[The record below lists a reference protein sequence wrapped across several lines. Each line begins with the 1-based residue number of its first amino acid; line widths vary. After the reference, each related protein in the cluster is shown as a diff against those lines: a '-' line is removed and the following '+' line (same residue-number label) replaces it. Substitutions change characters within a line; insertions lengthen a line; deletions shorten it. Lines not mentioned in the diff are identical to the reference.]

1 MEDECPFL
9 SSDEDLPESVEELL
23 LKNEGRS
30 SLTISTRNTPFSCP
44 GLPTPTEESCH
55 TAGHNVTSSPVYT
68 HPHTPPTDLY
78 GECSEKKP
86 EVAGFVMGD
95 EYSCALE
102 KIKEKVKGVPP
113 QVLSKYLATKLLP
126 YLEKA
131 PCVIQIIAKD
141 LSVKQNKSHL
151 VDERSATEVAEILCE
166 YLSLYRIDGLFN
178 KWIED
183 IYTVEGCNI
192 IRFLLTRLYVD
203 MVR

>member
-55 TAGHNVTSSPVYT
+55 TAGHNVKSSPVPTY
-68 HPHTPPTDLY
+68 PHTPPTDLY
-78 GECSEKKP
+78 GEPYGFGIKP
-86 EVAGFVMGD
+86 GRARFAMRHEHDF
-95 EYSCALE
+95 ALDSLM
-102 KIKEKVKGVPP
+102 KFHP
-113 QVLSKYLATKLLP
+113 QVLSKCLATIILP